1 MASWA
6 PRTEPAVLGLPLMV
20 WTVATLMLETRRD
33 DVLTDT
39 RPTEIVAPSLAPPW
53 NWNAGPLGFEL
64 TETYCKTLM
73 KAVAL
78 TSTVPADGLK
88 LTVTPSKLN
97 TDENA
102 PVVELS
108 VKICESCEYDAV
120 PDVKKLTTMP
130 CAVALI
136 CAT

>member
-53 NWNAGPLGFEL
+53 NWNAGPFGFEL
-64 TETYCKTLM
+64 TETYCRTLM

-78 TSTVPADGLK
+78 TSTVPAEGLK

-97 TDENA
+97 AEANTPA
-102 PVVELS
+102 VVPS
-108 VKICESCEYDAV
+108 VKICESCEYEAV
-120 PDVKKLTTMP
+120 PDVKKLTTRP
-130 CAVALI
+130 WRVELS
-136 CAT
+136 